1 MQKEDWQR
9 IAKWIGW
16 VYLPIII
23 LAAVVFVLVEWNSI
37 KLEEIKKA
45 HPELG
50 ALATTTPN

>member
-23 LAAVVFVLVEWNSI
+23 LIIIVFALVEWNSI
-37 KLEEIKKA
+37 KLDALKKTQ
-45 HPELG
+45 PELG
-50 ALATTTPN
+50 AHSSTTTN